1 MSVSGCRKAQG
12 EAASTKLNTRT
23 HPYYDGILTAY
34 TPAIDHGQ
42 DSDRGGRCG
51 LGLKA
56 RVRKVKNLT
65 THVEMAPPC
74 CGEIVRVRDTPETGE
89 WRQDCESENHR

>member
-1 MSVSGCRKAQG
+1 MSGSGCHKAHG
-12 EAASTKLNTRT
+12 EAASTKLNTVT
-23 HPYYDGILTAY
+23 HSYYDHGILALKAY

-56 RVRKVKNLT
+56 RVRKVKNVLT
-65 THVEMAPPC
+65 PPRKN
-74 CGEIVRVRDTPETGE
+74 IT
-89 WRQDCESENHR
+89 QSQS